1 MKKIYNMLLCLM
13 IGAAALM
20 LGGCAKSVAL
30 SEFIEI
36 KADGANGYGTIY
48 RNVKEDELTAEIFG
62 EELKEIDMDDVKDLS
77 DAADMYK
84 EYKEKKE
91 EYNKIKKALDSI
103 EVEVDKEAKL
113 KNGDVVKVTVKF
125 PEDLE
130 DKLDVSFSD
139 TEYEYTVSGLKE
151 VKTIDAF
158 AEDVMKIEYEG
169 ASPEVSMNVR
179 NISSES
185 PQNTISYELEQ
196 EGPYKD
202 GDQVTIS
209 AEYDEE
215 GLLDEG
221 YVIKETSKTVTVASD
236 YKYVAAAADLSEDFD
251 KKLQDQALDTVKAY
265 IAEKP
270 VKNMTWTCTGKY
282 IRSYKGEEKDYGDN
296 QNVIYYVF
304 NGKVKPEEKGYK
316 AKSVY
321 LVVRYNDVIIGKD
334 GTSTYIPSDNAQL
347 VDDGAEYMDVGGWNS
362 INCYLSE
369 QKLFDNCIQKY
380 TDRYSYEVTGDLK
393 NLG

>member
-1 MKKIYNMLLCLM
+1 MKKIYSMVLCLV

-20 LGGCAKSVAL
+20 LGGCAKSVTL

-36 KADGANGYGTIY
+36 KAEGANGYGTISH
-48 RNVKEDELTAEIFG
+48 NVKENELAAEIYG
-62 EELKEIDMDDVKDLS
+62 EELKELDMSKVKDLS

-84 EYKEKKE
+84 EYQEEKE
-91 EYNKIKKALDSI
+91 EYDKIKKALDDI
-103 EVEVDKEAKL
+103 EVEVDKESKL

-130 DKLDVSFSD
+130 DELDVSFSD
-139 TEYEYTVSGLKE
+139 TEYEYTVSELKE

-169 ASPEVSMNVR
+169 ASPEVSMN
-179 NISSES
+179 ISNVASES
-185 PQNTISYELEQ
+185 PANMISYSLGQ

-202 GDQVTIS
+202 GDQVTVQ

-215 GLLDEG
+215 ELLEEG
-221 YVIKETSKTVTVASD
+221 YVVKESTKTITVASD
-236 YKYVAAAADLSEDFD
+236 YKYVAAAADITEDFD
-251 KKLQDQALDTVKAY
+251 KKLQDQALDTIKAY

-270 VKNMTWTCTGKY
+270 VKSMTWTCKGKY
-282 IRSYKGEEKDYGDN
+282 VRAFKGAEREYGES

-316 AKSVY
+316 AKSVN
-321 LVVRYNDVIIGKD
+321 LAVRYNDVIIGKD

-347 VDDGAEYMDVGGWNS
+347 EDDGAEYMDVGGWNS
-362 INCYLSE
+362 IYCYLSE
-369 QKLFDNCIQKY
+369 QKLFDSCIQKY